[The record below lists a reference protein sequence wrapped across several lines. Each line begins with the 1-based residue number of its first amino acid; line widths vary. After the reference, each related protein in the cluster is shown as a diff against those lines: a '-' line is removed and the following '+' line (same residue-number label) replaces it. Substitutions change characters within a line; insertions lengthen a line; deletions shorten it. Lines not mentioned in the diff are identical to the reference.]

1 MLRIMSV
8 YTSAGKIPLKYCLT
22 YVSMSYVGVLF
33 VGVGVDLRQVA
44 AGLTLVVSLNK
55 AGSWN
60 VSTGVG

>member
-33 VGVGVDLRQVA
+33 VGVGVELRQVA
-44 AGLTLVVSLNK
+44 AGLTSAVILYR
-55 AGSWN
+55 AGS
-60 VSTGVG
+60 